1 MLVYLYDL
9 KSSVKDYN
17 RLKRKFY
24 YHLNKNGYNQYFWKT
39 KSVLVVPDEMERNLD
54 GFFKEFEKF
63 TIVYK
68 IHTNSIK
75 ELE

>member
-9 KSSVKDYN
+9 KASVRDYN

-39 KSVLVVPDEMERNLD
+39 KSVLVVPDEMERLID
-54 GFFKEFEKF
+54 GFFAGFKKSVV
-63 TIVYK
+63 VYK
-68 IHTNSIK
+68 IHTNSIE